1 MKIVKSAAETEHG
14 HYFEAPVAELW
25 PHVVDS
31 YQYHILNPIDLRT
44 IHMKLKE
51 STYPNIEALKK
62 DIRLIADNA
71 AEFNGPLHE
80 ITQAAY
86 FLCDNILDE
95 LDDVVPITG
104 TRVDN
109 QCAEQAKA
117 DIEDT
122 TAGPAGSKLPDGKMS
137 HME

>member
-25 PHVVDS
+25 PDVVDS
-31 YQYHILNPIDLRT
+31 YRYHILNPIDLRT
-44 IHMKLKE
+44 IHTKLKE

-95 LDDVVPITG
+95 LDDVIPITG
-104 TRVDN
+104 TRVQN

-117 DIEDT
+117 GIEAANT
-122 TAGPAGSKLPDGKMS
+122 EPAGFQLPDGKMS
-137 HME
+137 HIE